1 MKTMNMPSFTAEASL
16 YKASNHYQQQSV
28 SATVAFEVQAA
39 LRPGGLAATCGNC
52 TCDAG
57 MCCTATASG
66 CRCDL
71 CGGSGGSGGVLTRD
85 FLL

>member
-52 TCDAG
+52 ICDAG
-57 MCCTATASG
+57 QCCTATSAG
-66 CRCDL
+66 CKCDM
-71 CGGSGGSGGVLTRD
+71 CGVLGGGGVLTTRG
-85 FLL
+85 LLL